1 MHLPVL
7 VTHEHYVH
15 SFIHQKHAFQSAEEV
30 RCSRHSMAALQPA
43 LSWELLHHEHG
54 VSGSDGL
61 WRTVQIFVEYVMLH
75 KVNDSPETAHELGE
89 LLHGRN
95 MIVNLI
101 PWNPIYSPGMKLQ
114 APGAERV
121 AEFQRIVSEEHGI
134 FCTVRQEMGQD
145 ISGEAALP
153 SPALLALCISM
164 DRTCM
169 LRSCGSL
176 GCLLREESAV
186 SALPSFE

>member
-1 MHLPVL
+1 
-7 VTHEHYVH
+7 
-15 SFIHQKHAFQSAEEV
+15 
-30 RCSRHSMAALQPA
+30 MAALQPA
-43 LSWELLHHEHG
+43 LSWDVLHHEHC

-101 PWNPIYSPGMKLQ
+101 PWNPIYSPGMKLE

-121 AEFQRIVSEEHGI
+121 AEFQQIMREEHGI

-153 SPALLALCISM
+153 LLHC
-164 DRTCM
+164 
-169 LRSCGSL
+169 
-176 GCLLREESAV
+176 
-186 SALPSFE
+186 LPSAFQCTGLVCCAAAAQSGMLAERGVCCVSIAFIRVKLHRQAMP

>member
-7 VTHEHYVH
+7 VTQEHY
-15 SFIHQKHAFQSAEEV
+15 
-30 RCSRHSMAALQPA
+30 
-43 LSWELLHHEHG
+43 

-61 WRTVQIFVEYVMLH
+61 WCTVQIFVEYVMLH

-101 PWNPIYSPGMKLQ
+101 PWNPIYSPGMKLE
-114 APGAERV
+114 APGAERL
-121 AEFQRIVSEEHGI
+121 AEFQRIVREDHGI

-145 ISGEAALP
+145 ISGEAPLP
-153 SPALLALCISM
+153 PALLALRIPLHWT
-164 DRTCM
+164 RM
-169 LRSCGSL
+169 LRSRSPTWDAC
-176 GCLLREESAV
+176 
-186 SALPSFE
+186 